1 MNAEFAE
8 KQYETLMNIELTDS
22 RNIFAPSQRCEKY
35 IGIDAAIYSRN
46 QKLWELLEF
55 GLIPSGEQL
64 TSELLNPEKK
74 EFVSKQIPEFKC
86 NLFIQYKRPE
96 FISRNHKE
104 NEWKHWKKPYFRYN
118 IDSHQQSVLYNLGNN
133 ISHNSIVVYACSAFW
148 ESKDLWNFNE
158 NNQLIEKSNFA
169 KPAEIGDHEK
179 YTFIEG
185 GNTGRACSKPKNIKC
200 IDILEEIDNMLEDK
214 NDFQEDYDFS
224 KKNKKFIISLGE
236 SINKTLEESDDYYQR
251 AFKSM
256 NNKLKKQN
264 DKLDKLTES
273 VSNILIFTTITNT
286 NWLIGF
292 KK

>member
-1 MNAEFAE
+1 
-8 KQYETLMNIELTDS
+8 
-22 RNIFAPSQRCEKY
+22 
-35 IGIDAAIYSRN
+35 
-46 QKLWELLEF
+46 
-55 GLIPSGEQL
+55 
-64 TSELLNPEKK
+64 
-74 EFVSKQIPEFKC
+74 
-86 NLFIQYKRPE
+86 
-96 FISRNHKE
+96 
-104 NEWKHWKKPYFRYN
+104 
-118 IDSHQQSVLYNLGNN
+118 
-133 ISHNSIVVYACSAFW
+133 
-148 ESKDLWNFNE
+148 
-158 NNQLIEKSNFA
+158 
-169 KPAEIGDHEK
+169 
-179 YTFIEG
+179 
-185 GNTGRACSKPKNIKC
+185 
-200 IDILEEIDNMLEDK
+200 MLEDK